1 MSIILS
7 ANLKAVEK
15 ILLMLFLELVFH
27 RDSIYEQL
35 PANGIHFDCRC
46 LGRRNKTKSLILVLN
61 LLSIM
66 AAFLAV
72 MRVSNLKNAVN
83 SRN

>member
-35 PANGIHFDCRC
+35 PANGIHFD
-46 LGRRNKTKSLILVLN
+46 LDV
-61 LLSIM
+61 
-66 AAFLAV
+66 
-72 MRVSNLKNAVN
+72 
-83 SRN
+83 